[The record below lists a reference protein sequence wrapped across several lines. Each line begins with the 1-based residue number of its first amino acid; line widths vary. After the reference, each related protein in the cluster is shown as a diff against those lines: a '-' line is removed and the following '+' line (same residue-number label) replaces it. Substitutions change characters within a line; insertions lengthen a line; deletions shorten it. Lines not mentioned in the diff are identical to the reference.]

1 MNDAAGAERHLLAA
15 VIANEAAGTPT
26 WTAMA
31 QLDLAELYLHGAESD
46 SDTKSTTL
54 VPRPPGSRGHRRGT
68 YHHAGPRHPRS
79 ARSTSIAN
87 PSCAAPVQGAS
98 LQFSAQLARKDGHLP
113 QRH

>member
-15 VIANEAAGTPT
+15 VVANEAAGRGPT

-54 VPRPPGSRGHRRGT
+54 VRRALQAVEDTGAARITTRAHGILDRLGARP
-68 YHHAGPRHPRS
+68 
-79 ARSTSIAN
+79 
-87 PSCAAPVQGAS
+87 
-98 LQFSAQLARKDGHLP
+98 
-113 QRH
+113 